1 MLHPR
6 FVKKTGLDTEISG
19 IPNFPAGINT
29 EVNIFLVAKP
39 EGIHLR
45 RKGENVFIRFVFFFL
60 IMLFLIKE
68 DDKVGSWSMECAF

>member
-29 EVNIFLVAKP
+29 EVNISLVAKP

-45 RKGENVFIRFVFFFL
+45 RKGENVFIRFFKK

-68 DDKVGSWSMECAF
+68 DDTVGS